1 MVIFPSMESKE
12 IIKYIL
18 PKEFVEY
25 FDLVKIEGSE
35 TQLVLYL
42 DEKAKYP
49 PEHAEKDLESKGFT
63 DPVHLHDF
71 PIRDHQVL
79 LRVRRRKW
87 RDKTTG
93 ETYTRDWDIKH
104 EGTRYTKEFAAFLK
118 KMFRHQTGKR

>member
-1 MVIFPSMESKE
+1 MKKILLIVSILIFSRLSAQDK
-12 IIKYIL
+12 
-18 PKEFVEY
+18 
-25 FDLVKIEGSE
+25 
-35 TQLVLYL
+35 
-42 DEKAKYP
+42 
-49 PEHAEKDLESKGFT
+49 KDLESKGFT